1 MSTSSQSHKYS
12 GDHAIPGAG
21 LSPKVKIKACD
32 TCRIRKVKC
41 TFAPSSPAGE
51 SSTRSCIL
59 CKKHG
64 FSCTFEREV
73 RRKAGKESRTASGP
87 RGTGGK
93 VRPIAPIP
101 RRPKERSSDDVSV
114 SKSNARVDGEV
125 QGVVRRD
132 GSDLVHENP
141 QSNPFDQILPRTL
154 LLSAISTFFDHL
166 YCLTPLVHKPT
177 FLSDLEKHREE
188 QPDSEEWVSLVL
200 MLVAATLV
208 QAPWAFTE
216 LGREDIVVLARAFY
230 KKGKT
235 WLVDDFN
242 EITVGRFLIESL
254 GRACMVS
261 AHLEENGMAEMFRGS
276 LWGLIFKL
284 RMHEESSYEGLDPI
298 EAELRRRVFWLAFG
312 LDKARCAVHADMV
325 HITGEHC
332 ADVQL
337 PKALDDEYI
346 SREGYLTPPMEET
359 PILLGFCYVSR
370 IFEILG
376 QALDLRRID
385 RRRNPTGIHLQMRLN
400 EVNGLLEL
408 CESIM
413 DDCPPALRLSQPGHR
428 LGSIHS
434 KVQNAFLVQQANIY
448 MTQQMTRQLLL
459 EYRAQLRALQRHHQ
473 LGDLGQVGMPLTDMH
488 LQSGLSDEEK
498 ECVSRDVL
506 NVLEAIPMQA
516 LAVNTTGVVN
526 KVRFVAVS
534 LLDGLSE
541 TGPGDNEGNEVPS
554 RSQYHRDYLWKFL
567 TTLGEI
573 EAMSSLKDPA

>member
-1 MSTSSQSHKYS
+1 MSYSSQRTGPSINDSDATTLGK
-12 GDHAIPGAG
+12 
-21 LSPKVKIKACD
+21 PKTKACD
-32 TCRIRKVKC
+32 TCRIRKVRC
-41 TFAPSSPAGE
+41 TFAPPLHTGE
-51 SSTRSCIL
+51 SSTKPCIL

-64 FSCTFEREV
+64 FACTYERKPKKVIGSSSEGRRTNDIGV
-73 RRKAGKESRTASGP
+73 RA
-87 RGTGGK
+87 
-93 VRPIAPIP
+93 RPIAPVS
-101 RRPKERSSDDVSV
+101 RRPKEPEDAAIGLTHTAQSDRERQKNHRKGIS
-114 SKSNARVDGEV
+114 AIPEV
-125 QGVVRRD
+125 T
-132 GSDLVHENP
+132 
-141 QSNPFDQILPRTL
+141 SNPFDEILPRQL

-177 FLSDLEKHREE
+177 FVADLKSRREE
-188 QPDSEEWVSLVL
+188 QPENQEWVSLVL

-208 QAPWAFTE
+208 QAPWAFPQLQRKE
-216 LGREDIVVLARAFY
+216 IEKLAKSCYGR
-230 KKGKT
+230 GKV
-235 WLVDDFN
+235 WLVEDFR
-242 EITVGRFLIESL
+242 EITVGRYTIADYAHRS
-254 GRACMVS
+254 CMVS
-261 AHLEENGMAEMFRGS
+261 AHLEEIGMAEMFRGS

-298 EAELRRRVFWLAFG
+298 EGELRRRVFWLAFG

-325 HITGEHC
+325 HVTGEHC

-346 SREGYLTPPMEET
+346 SRTGYVTPSTEET

-370 IFEILG
+370 IFEMLG

-408 CESIM
+408 CETIM
-413 DDCPPALRLSQPGHR
+413 DDCPPALRLNQSLDPSQSQMQSR
-428 LGSIHS
+428 NS
-434 KVQNAFLVQQANIY
+434 FLVQQANIY
-448 MTQQMTRQLLL
+448 MTQQMTRQLLM
-459 EYRAQLRALQRHHQ
+459 EYRAQLRALQRHQQ
-473 LGDLGQVGMPLTDMH
+473 LEDLGQAGMPLQDMH

-541 TGPGDNEGNEVPS
+541 NGAEGEDGTGGTS
-554 RSQYHRDYLWKFL
+554 RSQYHREYLWKFL

-573 EAMSSLKDPA
+573 EAMSSLKEIP